1 MALSDDIA
9 LLAALPAFAGF
20 EQAALRRLALS
31 AQTRPVRAGDVL
43 YRQGEPAEGGFVV
56 VNGEVALLDA
66 AGHVR
71 ERAGVGCLLGEL
83 ALVIETDWQ
92 ATAVVEDDGAVLRLS
107 RALIG
112 RVLEEFPLSAAALQ
126 QAIAVQLRQLAM
138 ELEVVGQLL
147 QSAQAAIPPEPAS

>member
-1 MALSDDIA
+1 M
-9 LLAALPAFAGF
+9 
-20 EQAALRRLALS
+20 
-31 AQTRPVRAGDVL
+31 L